1 MKDDE
6 PSAEWQDAAVDLC
19 AWAQQ
24 EKFPAFVI
32 VGFESS
38 ARYIGPQFPS
48 HLVARWLRLLADQ
61 YEKVGPE
68 NKAIN

>member
-1 MKDDE
+1 MTDSD
-6 PSAEWQDAAVDLC
+6 PSEEWQDAAVDLC

-24 EKFPAFVI
+24 EGFPAFVI

-48 HLVARWLRLLADQ
+48 GLIANWLRLLADQ
-61 YEKVGPE
+61 YEKVGPT
-68 NKAIN
+68 NRAVN